1 MSTISRRSFLKLAG
15 VTAVATAGASMLTG
29 CSWLDDVELVI
40 MGSVDDGKT
49 YNEVFRQTL
58 PRVVV
63 SVAKGNIG
71 LALDL
76 VKKYGPKEYR
86 DANVSVDS
94 SYPNS
99 LTFVKDEKTGKERM
113 IIAVK
118 LGLVEVDYEV
128 IVNGKTVASGK
139 QQFPKGVTGIDE
151 ATARK
156 IIRELAANDNRIP
169 TNFEFD
175 SSVANNLKLVN
186 GKIIVALKV

>member
-1 MSTISRRSFLKLAG
+1 MSTISRRSFLKLVG